1 LIGFCAVS
9 ELKEPFTIKESGR
22 PSDVGE
28 NSMANQI
35 DQEIGARLRRR
46 REGLGLSCATVA
58 QALDLD
64 VAAIEAFESG
74 ERRMSARQL
83 QQLCGVLNAPP
94 SFFLVADDDL
104 SAPDGNGRPGERDAL
119 LSDAHRLYRAF
130 FQIQSPELRGVLA
143 DLAEA
148 FAKGGR
154 SSALVEA
161 AQLLRPAND
170 LDNNITQLRAF
181 RNGPWSN

>member
-1 LIGFCAVS
+1 
-9 ELKEPFTIKESGR
+9 
-22 PSDVGE
+22 
-28 NSMANQI
+28 MANQI
-35 DQEIGARLRRR
+35 DQEIGVRLRRR
-46 REGLGLSCATVA
+46 REALGLSCATVA
-58 QALDLD
+58 TALNLD
-64 VAAIEAFESG
+64 MEAIEAFESG

-83 QQLCGVLNAPP
+83 QQLCGVLDAPP
-94 SFFLVADDDL
+94 SCFLVADDDFT
-104 SAPDGNGRPGERDAL
+104 APGGRPGERDAL

-143 DLAEA
+143 DLAES

-154 SSALVEA
+154 SPELVEA

-170 LDNNITQLRAF
+170 LDSNIAQLRAF

>member
-1 LIGFCAVS
+1 
-9 ELKEPFTIKESGR
+9 
-22 PSDVGE
+22 
-28 NSMANQI
+28 MANQI

-58 QALDLD
+58 KALELD
-64 VAAIEAFESG
+64 VATIEAFEAG

-83 QQLCGVLNAPP
+83 QQLCAVLDAPP
-94 SFFLVADDDL
+94 SCFLVADDDFV
-104 SAPDGNGRPGERDAL
+104 APGGRPGERDAL

-148 FAKGGR
+148 FAKNGR
-154 SSALVEA
+154 SAALVEA
-161 AQLLRPAND
+161 AQLLRPGGD
-170 LDNNITQLRAF
+170 LDNNIAQLRAF
-181 RNGPWSN
+181 RSGPWSN

>member
-1 LIGFCAVS
+1 
-9 ELKEPFTIKESGR
+9 
-22 PSDVGE
+22 
-28 NSMANQI
+28 MANQI

-58 QALDLD
+58 KALELD
-64 VAAIEAFESG
+64 VATIEAFESG

-83 QQLCGVLNAPP
+83 QQLCGVLDAPP
-94 SFFLVADDDL
+94 SCFLVADDDFTAP
-104 SAPDGNGRPGERDAL
+104 SARPGERDAL
-119 LSDAHRLYRAF
+119 LNDAHRLYRAF

-154 SSALVEA
+154 SPALLEA
-161 AQLLRPAND
+161 AQLLRPVSD
-170 LDNNITQLRAF
+170 LDNNIAQLRAF

>member
-1 LIGFCAVS
+1 MV
-9 ELKEPFTIKESGR
+9 
-22 PSDVGE
+22 
-28 NSMANQI
+28 NQI
-35 DQEIGARLRRR
+35 DQEIGGRLRRR

-58 QALDLD
+58 KALDLD
-64 VAAIEAFESG
+64 VAVIGAFESG

-83 QQLCGVLNAPP
+83 QQLCGVLDAPP
-94 SFFLVADDDL
+94 SYFLVADDDFC
-104 SAPDGNGRPGERDAL
+104 APNGRPGERDAL

-154 SSALVEA
+154 SPALLQA

-170 LDNNITQLRAF
+170 LDDNIAQLRAF
-181 RNGPWSN
+181 RSGPWSN